1 MNKQTDVKSGELRT
15 GAQAAAEKVELHE
28 MTIAQREL
36 WLGEN
41 ISKELSFNIWGYG
54 QVDGPLDVK
63 LLRQAIDAIV
73 EETPAL
79 QAHFVEKDGELYQY
93 RAPRTHEPLFTLDLS
108 KEPDPLQ
115 AARRWMVADAA
126 LPRRATGEEPFSFYV
141 ITLAPQR
148 YVLYRR
154 FHHMITDGRSA
165 EEVMRRIAAYYNA
178 LASGGVIPEFA
189 NCNFSL
195 LYENDIKYR
204 DSSRFSSDQ
213 AFWREYTAAAPQS
226 LSRRAILTP
235 DAAMNRNTQL
245 LEKEALDQ
253 LQQQADNIG
262 VHRAHIL
269 AAAVALCFYSLTGSE
284 YLNFSMPVTGTR
296 ERNSIG
302 MTSNVVPLIIKVE
315 PQLSLAEFIQ
325 KVAAEIAKVV
335 RHQLYRGE
343 DIRRDNGAT
352 DSAWFGPSINIV
364 SFDHGDPFW
373 GCRTRWYYGGNIPSG
388 DLQIMLYEDQQ
399 ANELDVT
406 FSDADYANSLG
417 DLDVLQRRFQ
427 FILRALNAS
436 TAGTIEAL
444 DRQVAA
450 LADAEAGGSFYTN
463 RRQPPAGGIIRW
475 DRPAEALQRLVSS
488 LSHGAGCAAKML
500 LAERVLG
507 VTALQAVSDERQA
520 EPGTLLHVE
529 ADGWVIAANPGVVR
543 VGPFLRAD
551 GSAQPGD
558 ALAQAC
564 GLSVGSVLPTIN
576 AAEASLLGAAYGAS
590 ADSAAFW
597 QPRLT
602 RYYPAPFPP
611 GPGRQAD
618 LPARWQATAWQRL
631 EKIAG
636 EQVLAAAT
644 LYLAR
649 MCNETDFQLGWITP
663 DDRNW
668 GRWAHLSARVLPL
681 QVSVDHTG
689 NFQQALAALEQEY
702 SQLRAH
708 ADYHPALLTRDA
720 DLRASQ
726 TWPTAV
732 SIVSRRSA
740 QGLQPEDEGVAAI
753 MASGSRAVLQ
763 ICKADGAFRWVYDAA
778 SVADEQM
785 LRATQH
791 LLMLLN
797 DAVRAGSHRRTVG
810 ELSLVSEEERA
821 QLLQGLNHTVA
832 SHSPTACLHRL
843 FEAQVKRTPEAIA
856 VTYGD
861 DSLTYAELNTQAN
874 RWAHRLVQLG
884 VQPDSLVA
892 LCAGRGLPM
901 LVGLLGILKAGGA
914 YVPLDPAYSGE
925 RLQYILADSAP
936 VLLLADELGRQA
948 LGDCEVPVLALEQP
962 LRGESDDLQDV
973 GVRPAHLA
981 YVIYTSGSTGKPKG
995 VMVEHRQVARLFSA
1009 TNAWFNFSAADRW
1022 CLFHSFAFDFS
1033 VWEIWGAWLYGGQ
1046 LFIVPQAIARSA
1058 PDFYHFVCR
1067 SGITVLNQTPSAF
1080 KAFIQAQAHS
1090 EARQQLREI
1099 VFGGEMLKPCD
1110 LAPWFARPENRQT
1123 RLINMYGITETTVH
1137 VTYRPLS
1144 AQDTAIT
1151 TSPIG
1156 SRIPDLRLYLLGA
1169 DGEPVPMGAIGEL
1182 YVGGEGVA
1190 RGYLNRPELTAERF
1204 LDDPFNRAPGAR
1216 MYRTGDLARYLP
1228 GGDIEYLGRNDQQ
1241 VKIRGFRIECGEVEA
1256 QLSTDPRVRSVAVDA
1271 IDDGDGGKRLVA
1283 WVVPAPEAERATL
1296 ATGLRQ
1302 HLQARLP
1309 DYMVPVAYVWLEA
1322 LPLTGNGKLDKR
1334 ALPVPQVDA
1343 YVREAYAPP
1352 QGEAENL
1359 LAAIWRELLG
1369 VERVGRYDHF
1379 FELGGHSLM
1388 AVRLANRVQQAGW
1401 QLPLQALFASPVLH
1415 VLAQALE
1422 VAPAQEPQ
1430 PILPVARDGELPL
1443 SFAQQRLWFLTQLE
1457 GMSETYHIP
1466 LALRL
1471 HGRLDRQALQ
1481 HSLDALYAR
1490 HESLRSRFITREDR
1504 PQVQILP
1511 ANGLPL
1517 AFHDLRRHPAQAD
1530 TLCRQAATQPFDLTQ
1545 GPLVRAALIRLA
1557 DEEHLFLLTCH
1568 HIVSDGWSTGIL
1580 LRELGALYGALR
1592 RGDADPLPPL
1602 TLQYPDYAAWQ
1613 RRYLTPERLAAQAQY
1628 WRETLSGA
1636 PALLTLP
1643 TDRPRPTVQ
1652 SFSGGEVPIAIDAE
1666 LTQALR
1672 QFSRQHGGTLFMTV
1686 LAAWSLVLA
1695 RMAGQQELVIGTPEA
1710 NRGRLETESL
1720 VGFFVSTLAL
1730 RIDLRDDPDLPT
1742 LIARIRHTVLTAQ
1755 ENRDLPFEQVVE
1767 LVNPPRHLGYTPLFQ
1782 VMLAWQDGSVRDIP
1796 LPGLQAELA
1805 GLEYSAAKFDLTLDL
1820 ADTGEGISGTLN
1832 FATALF
1838 DRATAERY
1846 GVYLVQALR
1855 AMTLNSPRSVSHID
1869 LLPPAER
1876 EHLLHG
1882 WNRTERD
1889 YPLDQTLAA
1898 LFEQQV
1904 RRTPDATALVSG
1916 AESLSYAQLN
1926 ARANR
1931 LAHALIARGVG
1942 PDSRVA
1948 VCAERGLNMVTAL
1961 FGILKAGGAYV
1972 PLDPAYPGE
1981 RLQYILQDADP
1992 VLLLADAAGRAA
2004 LGEPVTPQLALEAAL
2019 PETLSAENPAPRAQA
2034 SHLAYVIYTSGS
2046 TGKPKGAMN
2055 EHRGV
2060 VNRLVWMQEAY
2071 GLTAADTV
2079 LQKTPFGFDVS
2090 VWEFFWPLMVG
2101 ARLVMA
2107 KPEGH
2112 KDPDYLSRA
2121 IEQYG
2126 VTTLHF
2132 VPSML
2137 QSFLADGQAATRC
2150 GQVVRVM
2157 CSGEALPAALVAEFY
2172 RRLPQAELHNLYGPT
2187 EAAVDVTAWH
2197 CSREAD
2203 RVSVPIGRPIAN
2215 TRIYLLDERGQ
2226 PVPLGAVGELY
2237 IGGVQVARGYLNRPE
2252 LTAERFLS
2260 DPFAPGGRMYRTGD
2274 VARYLANGDIE
2285 YLGRNDQQVKI
2296 RGFRIECGEIEAALA
2311 THPAVR
2317 EAVVDARAVGDDKR
2331 LVAWV
2336 VPAADVAEETLAG
2349 ALRQHVSAALPD
2361 YMVPSAWVVVAAL
2374 PLSPNGKLD
2383 RRALPE
2389 PQGAQSQAAYEVP
2402 QGEHETLLAAIWREL
2417 LNVERVG
2424 RHDNFFELGG
2434 HSLLAVKLMAQ
2445 LRRAGWGANVQTL
2458 FSTPT
2463 LSALAQAMSAQ
2474 GEVDIPENRILPGGA
2489 SITPEMLPLAMLSQ
2503 PEIDAVVA
2511 QVPGGVANVQ
2521 DIYALSPLQEGILF
2535 HHLLAERGDPYQLSA
2550 VLRFDS
2556 RARLDAWLAAMQQ
2569 VIDRHDIL
2577 RTAFITQGMSSP
2589 VQVVWRKAELAL
2601 SERRFDPAD
2610 GPIWQQ
2616 LAASFDPLQQRQDLT
2631 RAPLLNFT
2639 VTQEEDGSWCALQ
2652 QWHHLIGDHST
2663 LAFMEQEI
2671 GEILAGRGAQL
2682 GVAQPFRNA
2691 VAQARLALSE
2701 AEHESFFRDM
2711 LADIS
2716 EPVLPFGLSD
2726 VHGEGRQIACRYQ
2739 ALSSALNL
2747 RLRRQARRLGVS
2759 LASLCH
2765 LAWAQV
2771 LASVSGRDAVVFGTV
2786 LLGRLQ
2792 GGEGAERALGLFI
2805 NTLPL
2810 RLDIDRRGVE
2820 TAAREA
2826 HVRLSGLLAHEHTPL
2841 ALAQRCSG
2849 VSPGAPLFS
2858 ALLNYRHN
2866 NGEAV
2871 ALPEGVSL
2879 LSAEER
2885 TNYPFVLS
2893 VEDGGD
2899 SLGLTAQVTET
2910 VDAQRVCDYMVQA
2923 LSSLA
2928 QALEQAPETPVCSLA
2943 VVPETERELLLH
2955 GWNRTERD
2963 YPLDQTLA
2971 ALFEQQVH
2979 RTPDAT
2985 ALVSGA
2991 ESLSYAQL
2999 NARANRLAHALIARG
3014 VGPDSRVAVCA
3025 ERGLNMVTA
3034 LFGILKAG
3042 GAYVPLDPAYPGE
3055 RLQYIL
3061 QDADPV
3067 LLLADAAGRAA
3078 LGEPATPQLALEAAL
3093 PETLSAENPAPRAQ
3107 ASHLAY
3113 VIYTSGSTGKPKGAM
3128 NEHRGVVNRLVWM
3141 QEAYGLTAADTVLQ
3155 KTPFGFDVSVWEFF
3169 WPLMVGARLV
3179 MAKPEGH
3186 KDPDYLSR
3194 AIEQYGVT
3202 TLHFVP
3208 SMLQSFLAD
3217 GQAATRCGQVVRV
3230 MCSGEALPAT
3240 LVAEFYRRLPQAE
3253 LHNLYG
3259 PTEAAVDV
3267 TAWHCS
3273 READRVSVPIGRPIA
3288 NTRIYLLDERG
3299 QPVPLGA
3306 VGELYIGGVQVARGY
3321 LHRPELTAERFLAD
3335 PFAPGG
3341 RMYRTG
3347 DVARYLANGDIEYLG
3362 RNDQQ
3367 VKIRGFRIE
3376 CGEIEAALATHPA
3389 VREAVVDARA
3399 VGDDKRLVAWVVPAA
3414 DVAEETLAGAL
3425 RQHVSASLPDYMVPS
3440 AWVVVAALPLSP
3452 NGKLDRR
3459 ALPEP
3464 QGAQSQAAYEAPQGE
3479 HETLLA
3485 AIWRELLNVE
3495 RVGRHDNFFELGGHS
3510 LLAVRLTNRLQQME
3524 WQLPLQ
3530 TLFANPTLLA
3540 LAQQLRRTDE
3550 ALPPIE
3556 AMPRGAALPLS
3567 FAQQRLWFLT
3577 QLEGLSETY
3586 HIPLALSLRGELDL
3600 PAWRQSLDALYARHE
3615 ALRSRFVT
3623 VEGQPQAHILPAD
3636 ALPLTVHDLRGRQD
3650 AQSQARQLA
3659 QRLTEAPFDLT
3670 QGPLVRAALIRLAD
3684 EEHLFLLTCHHII
3697 SDGWSTGIL
3706 LRDLGALY
3714 GALRRGDADPL
3725 PSLTLQYADYAAWQ
3739 RRYLTPERLAAQAQ
3753 YWRETLSDA
3762 PALLTLPTDRP
3773 RPTVQSFSGGEVPI
3787 AIDAELTQ
3795 ALRQFS
3801 RQHGGTLFMTVL
3813 AAWSLVLTR
3822 MAGQQELVIGT
3833 PEANRGRLETESLV
3847 GFFVSTLALRID
3859 LRDDPDLPTLIARI
3873 RHTVLT
3879 AQENRDLPF
3888 EQVVELVNP
3897 PRHLGYT
3904 PLFQV
3909 MLAWQDGSVRD
3920 ISLPG
3925 LQAESAE
3932 LGYQIAKY
3940 DLTLDL
3946 AERDE
3951 QISGTLNFATALF
3964 DRATAERYGVYLVQ
3978 VLRAMATNATQ
3989 PASHLDLLPAAER
4002 ELLLYGWN
4010 RTAEVYPAQS
4020 SAHVLFE
4027 QWAQRTPDAVAVVN
4041 DRDSLSY
4048 AQLNAHANQLAHQ
4061 LIAQGVR
4068 PGDRVATSLERS
4080 VSLVIA
4086 QLAILKAG
4094 AAYVPLDPHL
4104 PVARQ
4109 AWIIGDSGAS
4119 LILCDRDI
4127 DREIAGEIACL
4138 RVDRLRQNPTHDPA
4152 VPRAG
4157 GAPAYIMYTSGSTGT
4172 PKGVMVTHQGIL
4184 RLAINNR
4191 FASFERGD
4199 RFAFAA
4205 NPAFDASTLE
4215 MWGAL
4220 LNGASLAIIAPEV
4233 LTEAEALAA
4242 ALVRQG
4248 INVLFLTTSL
4258 FNQYAH
4264 SIAATLAQ
4272 LKYLLSG
4279 GEAADP
4285 HAFARMLKEAG
4296 PVRLINA
4303 YGPTECTVFA
4313 TTATIERVDPW
4324 QRLPIGRP
4332 IGNTRIYL
4340 LDEHGQ
4346 PVPLGATGEI
4356 YIAGPGVALGYLNRA
4371 ELTAERFLADPFNP
4385 GERMYRTGDLAR
4397 YLADGNIDYLG
4408 RNDRQVKIRGFR
4420 IECGEI
4426 EARVAGHPA
4435 VREAVVDVLGEAD
4448 TKRLVAWVVPEA
4460 DADRQTLAVTLRQ
4473 YLAGML
4479 PEFMLPAAW
4488 VALDTLPLTPNGKLD
4503 RRALPEPQEDAYV
4516 REVYAE
4522 PEGELETLLAGIWRE
4537 LLGIERVGR
4546 HDNFFE
4552 LGGHS
4557 LLAVKLMA
4565 QLRRVG
4571 LSAGVQTLFTAP
4583 TLSTLAQTLV
4593 TQQEV
4598 SVPANG
4604 ILPGC
4609 VAITPEM
4616 LPLAAL
4622 SQPEIDAVVAQ
4633 VPGGVANVQ
4642 DIYALSPLQE
4652 GILFHHLLAERGDP
4666 YQLSAVLRFDSR
4678 ARLDAWLAAMQ
4689 QVIDRHDILRTAFI
4703 TQGVSSPVQV
4713 VWRKAQLSLRELR
4726 LNPAEGEIGSRLTAL
4741 FDPRR
4746 VRPDLTRAPLL
4757 SFVAAQGEEGSWCV
4771 LQQWHHLIGDHSTLA
4786 VMQEEINLILAGRG
4800 DELAKA
4806 PPFRNAVAQARLGV
4820 SKAEHERFFRTMLAD
4835 IDEPSLP
4842 FGLSD
4847 VHGEGRDISTAHL
4860 ALPPALNQQL
4870 RRQARRLGV
4879 SLASLCHLAWAQVL
4893 ARATGRDEVVFGT
4906 VLLGRMQAGDGA
4918 ERALGLFINTLPLR
4932 LDVNEVGAESAVLQ
4946 AHIRLSGLLA
4956 HEHAPLALAQRCSG
4970 VAAGTPLFS
4979 ALLNY
4984 RHNSGED
4991 TALPTGVTL
5000 LDSQERTNYPFVLS
5014 VEDGG
5019 DSLGL
5024 TAQVRQPIE
5033 AQRVCGYM
5041 AQALSALAQALEQ
5054 APQTPVCEL
5063 EVMPDEE
5070 YALQLCRWNHTAE
5083 AYPADTCVHELF
5095 EQQARLTPQAIAL
5108 IQDAQRLSYAQL
5120 NARANRLA
5128 HRLIE
5133 RGVQPGDRVAV
5144 RLARSIELVC
5154 AQLAVIKAGAAYVPI
5169 DPQLPAARQAW
5180 IADDSG
5186 ACLMLTDAIGDEE
5199 IPQLT
5204 VEDREAEDHNGN
5216 PALRVS
5222 SGATAYIMYTSGST
5236 GTPKGV
5242 MTPHQG
5248 ITRLVRNN
5256 RYAAFDADDR
5266 IAFAANPAF
5275 DASTMEVWAAL
5286 LNGGA
5291 LVVIVPEVMMEAE
5304 RLAAE
5309 LQRHRITT
5317 LFLTTALFNQYVHSI
5332 SGALAQ
5338 LKYLISGGEKED
5350 PGAYARLLQERGPVH
5365 LIHAY
5370 GPTETTTFATTAR
5383 IERAEGEA
5391 RLPIGKPIGNTRA
5404 YLLDARGR
5412 PVPMGAV
5419 GELHIGGVGV
5429 ALGYLNRPELTAQRF
5444 LSDPFN
5450 PVGGGRMYRTGD
5462 LARYLPDGSL
5472 EYQGRCD
5479 QQIKLRG
5486 FRIEPGEIE
5495 VQLAASPW
5503 VREAVVQVCSTEH
5516 HPRLVAWIVPTADVD
5531 RSALQGQLRAYLSE
5545 RLPEY
5550 MVPSAYVWL
5559 DALPLTANGKL
5570 DRRALPEPE
5579 RAAVGTREYAA
5590 PQGETETTL
5599 ARVWC
5604 ELLEIG
5610 QIGRHDN
5617 FFELGGHSLL
5627 AVRLS
5632 SQLRQ
5637 QGITLPVQATFN
5649 HPILAELAERIDRRT
5664 AEAPLRKAVPA
5675 RSSGSRPPLFFVP
5688 TGFGDH
5694 SYVFELAKEIDE
5706 TFPVYAVPWPAVE
5719 EKPATMSDMAASAV
5733 ALIREV
5739 QPQGPYHLAGYSSGG
5754 VLAYAIAE
5762 QLQSAGE
5769 AVAFLGLI
5777 DTLRPVEAMHSP
5789 VQLLLNWVES
5799 TQERP
5804 DPQFCQQLAELP
5816 LPEAIAAVQRAG
5828 IKTQR
5833 EEVADEAALWQQRH
5847 HYAKLVEATLVQPAS
5862 LKIHLF
5868 KAKQEQVSVNSQN
5881 AQFQAY
5887 WQRIKQAG
5895 YCREDASALGWD
5907 KLLPPATVRVS
5918 QVNGDH
5924 VSMMEHPVHR
5934 RELGQH
5940 FNLALRELGQA

>member
-1 MNKQTDVKSGELRT
+1 M
-15 GAQAAAEKVELHE
+15 
-28 MTIAQREL
+28 
-36 WLGEN
+36 
-41 ISKELSFNIWGYG
+41 
-54 QVDGPLDVK
+54 
-63 LLRQAIDAIV
+63 
-73 EETPAL
+73 
-79 QAHFVEKDGELYQY
+79 
-93 RAPRTHEPLFTLDLS
+93 
-108 KEPDPLQ
+108 
-115 AARRWMVADAA
+115 
-126 LPRRATGEEPFSFYV
+126 
-141 ITLAPQR
+141 
-148 YVLYRR
+148 
-154 FHHMITDGRSA
+154 
-165 EEVMRRIAAYYNA
+165 
-178 LASGGVIPEFA
+178 
-189 NCNFSL
+189 
-195 LYENDIKYR
+195 
-204 DSSRFSSDQ
+204 
-213 AFWREYTAAAPQS
+213 
-226 LSRRAILTP
+226 
-235 DAAMNRNTQL
+235 
-245 LEKEALDQ
+245 
-253 LQQQADNIG
+253 
-262 VHRAHIL
+262 
-269 AAAVALCFYSLTGSE
+269 
-284 YLNFSMPVTGTR
+284 
-296 ERNSIG
+296 
-302 MTSNVVPLIIKVE
+302 
-315 PQLSLAEFIQ
+315 
-325 KVAAEIAKVV
+325 
-335 RHQLYRGE
+335 
-343 DIRRDNGAT
+343 
-352 DSAWFGPSINIV
+352 
-364 SFDHGDPFW
+364 
-373 GCRTRWYYGGNIPSG
+373 
-388 DLQIMLYEDQQ
+388 
-399 ANELDVT
+399 
-406 FSDADYANSLG
+406 
-417 DLDVLQRRFQ
+417 
-427 FILRALNAS
+427 
-436 TAGTIEAL
+436 
-444 DRQVAA
+444 
-450 LADAEAGGSFYTN
+450 
-463 RRQPPAGGIIRW
+463 
-475 DRPAEALQRLVSS
+475 
-488 LSHGAGCAAKML
+488 
-500 LAERVLG
+500 
-507 VTALQAVSDERQA
+507 
-520 EPGTLLHVE
+520 
-529 ADGWVIAANPGVVR
+529 
-543 VGPFLRAD
+543 
-551 GSAQPGD
+551 
-558 ALAQAC
+558 
-564 GLSVGSVLPTIN
+564 
-576 AAEASLLGAAYGAS
+576 
-590 ADSAAFW
+590 
-597 QPRLT
+597 
-602 RYYPAPFPP
+602 
-611 GPGRQAD
+611 
-618 LPARWQATAWQRL
+618 
-631 EKIAG
+631 
-636 EQVLAAAT
+636 
-644 LYLAR
+644 
-649 MCNETDFQLGWITP
+649 
-663 DDRNW
+663 
-668 GRWAHLSARVLPL
+668 
-681 QVSVDHTG
+681 
-689 NFQQALAALEQEY
+689 
-702 SQLRAH
+702 
-708 ADYHPALLTRDA
+708 
-720 DLRASQ
+720 
-726 TWPTAV
+726 
-732 SIVSRRSA
+732 
-740 QGLQPEDEGVAAI
+740 
-753 MASGSRAVLQ
+753 
-763 ICKADGAFRWVYDAA
+763 
-778 SVADEQM
+778 
-785 LRATQH
+785 
-791 LLMLLN
+791 
-797 DAVRAGSHRRTVG
+797 
-810 ELSLVSEEERA
+810 
-821 QLLQGLNHTVA
+821 
-832 SHSPTACLHRL
+832 
-843 FEAQVKRTPEAIA
+843 
-856 VTYGD
+856 
-861 DSLTYAELNTQAN
+861 
-874 RWAHRLVQLG
+874 
-884 VQPDSLVA
+884 
-892 LCAGRGLPM
+892 
-901 LVGLLGILKAGGA
+901 
-914 YVPLDPAYSGE
+914 
-925 RLQYILADSAP
+925 
-936 VLLLADELGRQA
+936 
-948 LGDCEVPVLALEQP
+948 
-962 LRGESDDLQDV
+962 
-973 GVRPAHLA
+973 
-981 YVIYTSGSTGKPKG
+981 
-995 VMVEHRQVARLFSA
+995 
-1009 TNAWFNFSAADRW
+1009 
-1022 CLFHSFAFDFS
+1022 
-1033 VWEIWGAWLYGGQ
+1033 
-1046 LFIVPQAIARSA
+1046 
-1058 PDFYHFVCR
+1058 
-1067 SGITVLNQTPSAF
+1067 
-1080 KAFIQAQAHS
+1080 
-1090 EARQQLREI
+1090 
-1099 VFGGEMLKPCD
+1099 
-1110 LAPWFARPENRQT
+1110 
-1123 RLINMYGITETTVH
+1123 
-1137 VTYRPLS
+1137 
-1144 AQDTAIT
+1144 
-1151 TSPIG
+1151 
-1156 SRIPDLRLYLLGA
+1156 
-1169 DGEPVPMGAIGEL
+1169 
-1182 YVGGEGVA
+1182 
-1190 RGYLNRPELTAERF
+1190 
-1204 LDDPFNRAPGAR
+1204 
-1216 MYRTGDLARYLP
+1216 
-1228 GGDIEYLGRNDQQ
+1228 
-1241 VKIRGFRIECGEVEA
+1241 
-1256 QLSTDPRVRSVAVDA
+1256 
-1271 IDDGDGGKRLVA
+1271 
-1283 WVVPAPEAERATL
+1283 
-1296 ATGLRQ
+1296 
-1302 HLQARLP
+1302 
-1309 DYMVPVAYVWLEA
+1309 
-1322 LPLTGNGKLDKR
+1322 
-1334 ALPVPQVDA
+1334 
-1343 YVREAYAPP
+1343 
-1352 QGEAENL
+1352 
-1359 LAAIWRELLG
+1359 
-1369 VERVGRYDHF
+1369 
-1379 FELGGHSLM
+1379 
-1388 AVRLANRVQQAGW
+1388 
-1401 QLPLQALFASPVLH
+1401 
-1415 VLAQALE
+1415 
-1422 VAPAQEPQ
+1422 
-1430 PILPVARDGELPL
+1430 
-1443 SFAQQRLWFLTQLE
+1443 
-1457 GMSETYHIP
+1457 
-1466 LALRL
+1466 
-1471 HGRLDRQALQ
+1471 
-1481 HSLDALYAR
+1481 
-1490 HESLRSRFITREDR
+1490 
-1504 PQVQILP
+1504 
-1511 ANGLPL
+1511 
-1517 AFHDLRRHPAQAD
+1517 
-1530 TLCRQAATQPFDLTQ
+1530 
-1545 GPLVRAALIRLA
+1545 
-1557 DEEHLFLLTCH
+1557 
-1568 HIVSDGWSTGIL
+1568 
-1580 LRELGALYGALR
+1580 
-1592 RGDADPLPPL
+1592 
-1602 TLQYPDYAAWQ
+1602 
-1613 RRYLTPERLAAQAQY
+1613 
-1628 WRETLSGA
+1628 
-1636 PALLTLP
+1636 
-1643 TDRPRPTVQ
+1643 
-1652 SFSGGEVPIAIDAE
+1652 
-1666 LTQALR
+1666 
-1672 QFSRQHGGTLFMTV
+1672 
-1686 LAAWSLVLA
+1686 
-1695 RMAGQQELVIGTPEA
+1695 
-1710 NRGRLETESL
+1710 
-1720 VGFFVSTLAL
+1720 
-1730 RIDLRDDPDLPT
+1730 
-1742 LIARIRHTVLTAQ
+1742 
-1755 ENRDLPFEQVVE
+1755 
-1767 LVNPPRHLGYTPLFQ
+1767 
-1782 VMLAWQDGSVRDIP
+1782 
-1796 LPGLQAELA
+1796 
-1805 GLEYSAAKFDLTLDL
+1805 
-1820 ADTGEGISGTLN
+1820 
-1832 FATALF
+1832 
-1838 DRATAERY
+1838 
-1846 GVYLVQALR
+1846 
-1855 AMTLNSPRSVSHID
+1855 
-1869 LLPPAER
+1869 
-1876 EHLLHG
+1876 
-1882 WNRTERD
+1882 
-1889 YPLDQTLAA
+1889 
-1898 LFEQQV
+1898 
-1904 RRTPDATALVSG
+1904 
-1916 AESLSYAQLN
+1916 
-1926 ARANR
+1926 
-1931 LAHALIARGVG
+1931 
-1942 PDSRVA
+1942 
-1948 VCAERGLNMVTAL
+1948 
-1961 FGILKAGGAYV
+1961 
-1972 PLDPAYPGE
+1972 
-1981 RLQYILQDADP
+1981 
-1992 VLLLADAAGRAA
+1992 
-2004 LGEPVTPQLALEAAL
+2004 
-2019 PETLSAENPAPRAQA
+2019 
-2034 SHLAYVIYTSGS
+2034 
-2046 TGKPKGAMN
+2046 
-2055 EHRGV
+2055 
-2060 VNRLVWMQEAY
+2060 
-2071 GLTAADTV
+2071 
-2079 LQKTPFGFDVS
+2079 
-2090 VWEFFWPLMVG
+2090 
-2101 ARLVMA
+2101 
-2107 KPEGH
+2107 
-2112 KDPDYLSRA
+2112 
-2121 IEQYG
+2121 
-2126 VTTLHF
+2126 
-2132 VPSML
+2132 
-2137 QSFLADGQAATRC
+2137 
-2150 GQVVRVM
+2150 
-2157 CSGEALPAALVAEFY
+2157 
-2172 RRLPQAELHNLYGPT
+2172 
-2187 EAAVDVTAWH
+2187 
-2197 CSREAD
+2197 
-2203 RVSVPIGRPIAN
+2203 
-2215 TRIYLLDERGQ
+2215 
-2226 PVPLGAVGELY
+2226 
-2237 IGGVQVARGYLNRPE
+2237 
-2252 LTAERFLS
+2252 
-2260 DPFAPGGRMYRTGD
+2260 
-2274 VARYLANGDIE
+2274 
-2285 YLGRNDQQVKI
+2285 
-2296 RGFRIECGEIEAALA
+2296 
-2311 THPAVR
+2311 
-2317 EAVVDARAVGDDKR
+2317 
-2331 LVAWV
+2331 AWV
-2336 VPAADVAEETLAG
+2336 VPAAGVAEETLAG

-2389 PQGAQSQAAYEVP
+2389 PQGAQSQAAYEAP

-2417 LNVERVG
+2417 LNVEQVG

-2474 GEVDIPENRILPGGA
+2474 GEIDIPENRILPGGA
-2489 SITPEMLPLAMLSQ
+2489 SITPEMLPLATLSQ

-2711 LADIS
+2711 LADIR

-2826 HVRLSGLLAHEHTPL
+2826 HVRLSGLLAHEHAPL

-2899 SLGLTAQVTET
+2899 SLGVTAQVTET

-2943 VVPETERELLLH
+2943 VVPEAERELLLH

-2971 ALFEQQVH
+2971 ALFEQQVR

-3093 PETLSAENPAPRAQ
+3093 PDTLSAENPERRAQ

-3230 MCSGEALPAT
+3230 MCSGEALPAA

-3288 NTRIYLLDERG
+3288 NTRIYLLDEHG

-3321 LHRPELTAERFLAD
+3321 LNRPELTAERFLAD

-3376 CGEIEAALATHPA
+3376 CGEIEAVLATHPA

-3414 DVAEETLAGAL
+3414 GVAEETLAGAL
-3425 RQHVSASLPDYMVPS
+3425 RQHVSAALPDYMVPS

-3452 NGKLDRR
+3452 NGKLERR

-3495 RVGRHDNFFELGGHS
+3495 QVGRHDNFFELGGHS
-3510 LLAVRLTNRLQQME
+3510 LLAVRLTNRLQQVE

-3556 AMPRGAALPLS
+3556 AMPRGAELPLS

-3684 EEHLFLLTCHHII
+3684 EEHLFLLTCHHIV
-3697 SDGWSTGIL
+3697 SDGWSSGIL
-3706 LRDLGALY
+3706 LRELGALY
-3714 GALRRGDADPL
+3714 GAFRRSDVDPL
-3725 PSLTLQYADYAAWQ
+3725 PPLTLQYPDYAAWQ

-3813 AAWSLVLTR
+3813 AAWSLVLAR

-3873 RHTVLT
+3873 RHAVL
-3879 AQENRDLPF
+3879 AARENRDLPF

-3978 VLRAMATNATQ
+3978 VLRAMATNTTQ
-3989 PASHLDLLPAAER
+3989 SASHLDLLPAAER

-4010 RTAEVYPAQS
+4010 RTAEAYPAQS

-4119 LILCDRDI
+4119 LILCDRDL

-4138 RVDRLRQNPTHDPA
+4138 RIDRLRQNPTHDPA

-4157 GAPAYIMYTSGSTGT
+4157 DAPAYVMYTSGSTGT

-4258 FNQYAH
+4258 FNQYVH

-4296 PVRLINA
+4296 PVRLING

-4340 LDEHGQ
+4340 LDAHGQ

-4397 YLADGNIDYLG
+4397 YLPDGNIDYLG

-4537 LLGIERVGR
+4537 LLGLERVGR

-4616 LPLAAL
+4616 LPLATL

-4713 VWRKAQLSLRELR
+4713 VWRKAELSLRELR

-4757 SFVAAQGEEGSWCV
+4757 SFVATQEEEGSWCV

-4820 SKAEHERFFRTMLAD
+4820 SKAEHEQFFRTMLAD

-4860 ALPPALNQQL
+4860 ALPHTLNQQL

-5095 EQQARLTPQAIAL
+5095 EQQARQTPQAIAL

-5186 ACLMLTDAIGDEE
+5186 ACLMLTDVIGDEG

-5204 VEDREAEDHNGN
+5204 VKDREAEGHDGN

-5291 LVVIVPEVMMEAE
+5291 LVVIAPEVMMEAE

-5531 RSALQGQLRAYLSE
+5531 RSALQVQLRAYLSE

-5637 QGITLPVQATFN
+5637 QGITLPVQAIFN

-5777 DTLRPVEAMHSP
+5777 DTLRPVAAMHSP

-5887 WQRIKQAG
+5887 WQKIKQAG

>member
-141 ITLAPQR
+141 ITLAPQC

-618 LPARWQATAWQRL
+618 LPARWQATAWQRM

-925 RLQYILADSAP
+925 RLEYILADSAP

-948 LGDCEVPVLALEQP
+948 LGGCEVPVLALEQP
-962 LRGESDDLQDV
+962 LTGESDDLQDV

-1156 SRIPDLRLYLLGA
+1156 SRIPDLRMYLLGA

-1283 WVVPAPEAERATL
+1283 WVVPAQEAERATL

-1422 VAPAQEPQ
+1422 VAPAQEPL
-1430 PILPVARDGELPL
+1430 PILPVARDGDLPL

-1568 HIVSDGWSTGIL
+1568 HIISDGWSTGIL

-1628 WRETLSGA
+1628 WRETLIGA

-1869 LLPPAER
+1869 LLPLAER

-1904 RRTPDATALVSG
+1904 HRTPDATALVSG

-2004 LGEPVTPQLALEAAL
+2004 LGEPATPQLALEAAL

-2197 CSREAD
+2197 CSREAE

-2237 IGGVQVARGYLNRPE
+2237 IGGVQVARGYLHRPE
-2252 LTAERFLS
+2252 LTAERFLA

-2826 HVRLSGLLAHEHTPL
+2826 HVRLSGLLAHEHAPL

-2879 LSAEER
+2879 LNAEER

-3230 MCSGEALPAT
+3230 MCSGEALPAA

-3273 READRVSVPIGRPIA
+3273 REAERVSVPIGRPIA

-3425 RQHVSASLPDYMVPS
+3425 RQHVSAALPDYMVPS

-3464 QGAQSQAAYEAPQGE
+3464 QGAQSQAAYEVPQGE

-3530 TLFANPTLLA
+3530 VLFANPTLLA

-3650 AQSQARQLA
+3650 AQSQARKLA

-3706 LRDLGALY
+3706 LRELGALY

-3725 PSLTLQYADYAAWQ
+3725 PPLTLQYPDYAAWQ

-3753 YWRETLSDA
+3753 YWRETLIGA

-3813 AAWSLVLTR
+3813 AAWSLVLAR

-4027 QWAQRTPDAVAVVN
+4027 QWVQRTPDAVAVVN

-4109 AWIIGDSGAS
+4109 AWSIGDSGAS

-4435 VREAVVDVLGEAD
+4435 VREAVVDVLGEVD
-4448 TKRLVAWVVPEA
+4448 NKRLVAWVVPEA

-4616 LPLAAL
+4616 LPLATL

-4713 VWRKAQLSLRELR
+4713 VWRKAELSLRELR

-5180 IADDSG
+5180 IANDSG

-5204 VEDREAEDHNGN
+5204 VEDREAEDHDGN

-5291 LVVIVPEVMMEAE
+5291 LVVIAPEVMMEAE

-5383 IERAEGEA
+5383 IKRAEGEA

-5531 RSALQGQLRAYLSE
+5531 RSALQGQLRVYLSE

-5579 RAAVGTREYAA
+5579 RAAVGIREYAA

-5637 QGITLPVQATFN
+5637 QGITLPVQAIFN

>member
-488 LSHGAGCAAKML
+488 LSHGAGCAAKVL

-636 EQVLAAAT
+636 EHVLAAAT

-1009 TNAWFNFSAADRW
+1009 TNAWFNFSVADRW

-1156 SRIPDLRLYLLGA
+1156 SRIPDLRMYLLGA

-1283 WVVPAPEAERATL
+1283 WVVPAQEAERATL

-1422 VAPAQEPQ
+1422 VAPAQEPL
-1430 PILPVARDGELPL
+1430 PILPVARDGDLPL

-1568 HIVSDGWSTGIL
+1568 HIISDGWSTGIL

-1628 WRETLSGA
+1628 WRETLIGA

-1889 YPLDQTLAA
+1889 YPLDQTLTA

-1916 AESLSYAQLN
+1916 TESLSYAQLN

-2004 LGEPVTPQLALEAAL
+2004 LGEPATPQLALEAAL

-2336 VPAADVAEETLAG
+2336 VPAVDVAEETLAG

-2361 YMVPSAWVVVAAL
+2361 YMVPSAWVVVVAL

-2389 PQGAQSQAAYEVP
+2389 PQGAQSQAAYEAP

-2489 SITPEMLPLAMLSQ
+2489 SITPEMLPLATLSQ

-2610 GPIWQQ
+2610 GPIWRQ

-2652 QWHHLIGDHST
+2652 KWHHLIGDHST

-2711 LADIS
+2711 LADIR

-2747 RLRRQARRLGVS
+2747 RLRQQARRLGVS

-2826 HVRLSGLLAHEHTPL
+2826 HVRLSGLLAHEHAPL

-2899 SLGLTAQVTET
+2899 SLGVTAQVTET

-2943 VVPETERELLLH
+2943 VVPEAERELLLH

-2971 ALFEQQVH
+2971 ALFEQQVR
-2979 RTPDAT
+2979 RTPHAT

-3078 LGEPATPQLALEAAL
+3078 LGEPVTPQLALEAAL

-3273 READRVSVPIGRPIA
+3273 REAERVSVPIGRPIA

-3321 LHRPELTAERFLAD
+3321 LHRPELTAERFLSD

-3425 RQHVSASLPDYMVPS
+3425 RQHVSAALPDYMVPS

-3530 TLFANPTLLA
+3530 VLFANPTLLA

-3650 AQSQARQLA
+3650 AQSQARQLT

-3706 LRDLGALY
+3706 LRELGALY

-3725 PSLTLQYADYAAWQ
+3725 PPLPLQYADYAAWQ

-3813 AAWSLVLTR
+3813 AAWSLVLAR

-3873 RHTVLT
+3873 RHAVL
-3879 AQENRDLPF
+3879 AARENRDLPF

-4020 SAHVLFE
+4020 CAHVLFE
-4027 QWAQRTPDAVAVVN
+4027 QWVQRTPDAVAVVN

-4138 RVDRLRQNPTHDPA
+4138 RIDRLRQNPTHDPA

-4397 YLADGNIDYLG
+4397 YLPDGNIDYLG

-4448 TKRLVAWVVPEA
+4448 NKRLVAWVVPEA
-4460 DADRQTLAVTLRQ
+4460 DAARQTLAVTLRQ

-4616 LPLAAL
+4616 LPLATL

-4713 VWRKAQLSLRELR
+4713 VWRKAELSLRELR
-4726 LNPAEGEIGSRLTAL
+4726 LNPEEGEIGSRLTAL

-4991 TALPTGVTL
+4991 TALPTGVSL

-5133 RGVQPGDRVAV
+5133 RGVQPGDRIAV

-5291 LVVIVPEVMMEAE
+5291 LVVIAPEVMMEAE

-5579 RAAVGTREYAA
+5579 RAAVGTREYVA

-5637 QGITLPVQATFN
+5637 QGITLPVQAIFN

-5664 AEAPLRKAVPA
+5664 AEAPMRKAVPA

-5694 SYVFELAKEIDE
+5694 SYVFELAKEIDK
-5706 TFPVYAVPWPAVE
+5706 TFPVYAVPWPAME

>member
-488 LSHGAGCAAKML
+488 LSHGAGCAAKVL

-636 EQVLAAAT
+636 EHVLAAAT

-1009 TNAWFNFSAADRW
+1009 TNAWFNFSVADRW

-1156 SRIPDLRLYLLGA
+1156 SRIPDLRMYLLGA

-1283 WVVPAPEAERATL
+1283 WVVPAQEAERATL

-1422 VAPAQEPQ
+1422 VAPAQEPL
-1430 PILPVARDGELPL
+1430 PILPVARDGDLPL

-1568 HIVSDGWSTGIL
+1568 HIISDGWSTGIL

-1628 WRETLSGA
+1628 WRETLIGA

-1889 YPLDQTLAA
+1889 YPLDQTLTA

-1916 AESLSYAQLN
+1916 TESLSYAQLN

-2004 LGEPVTPQLALEAAL
+2004 LGEPATPQLALEAAL

-2336 VPAADVAEETLAG
+2336 VPAVDVAEETLAG

-2361 YMVPSAWVVVAAL
+2361 YMVPSAWVVVVAL

-2389 PQGAQSQAAYEVP
+2389 PQGAQSQAAYEAP

-2489 SITPEMLPLAMLSQ
+2489 SITPEMLPLATLSQ

-2610 GPIWQQ
+2610 GPIWRQ

-2652 QWHHLIGDHST
+2652 KWHHLIGDHST

-2711 LADIS
+2711 LADIR

-2747 RLRRQARRLGVS
+2747 RLRQQARRLGVS

-2826 HVRLSGLLAHEHTPL
+2826 HVRLSGLLAHEHAPL

-2899 SLGLTAQVTET
+2899 SLGVTAQVTET

-2943 VVPETERELLLH
+2943 VVPEAERELLLH

-2971 ALFEQQVH
+2971 ALFEQQVR
-2979 RTPDAT
+2979 RTPHAT

-3078 LGEPATPQLALEAAL
+3078 LREPVTPQLALEAAL

-3273 READRVSVPIGRPIA
+3273 REAERVSVPIGRPIA

-3321 LHRPELTAERFLAD
+3321 LHRPELTAERFLSD

-3425 RQHVSASLPDYMVPS
+3425 RQHVSAALPDYMVPS

-3530 TLFANPTLLA
+3530 VLFANPTLLA

-3706 LRDLGALY
+3706 LRELGALY

-3725 PSLTLQYADYAAWQ
+3725 PPLPLQYADYAAWQ

-3813 AAWSLVLTR
+3813 AAWSLVLAR

-3873 RHTVLT
+3873 RHAVL
-3879 AQENRDLPF
+3879 AARENRDLPF

-4020 SAHVLFE
+4020 CAHVLFE
-4027 QWAQRTPDAVAVVN
+4027 QWVQRTPDAVAVVN

-4138 RVDRLRQNPTHDPA
+4138 RIDRLRQNPTHDPA

-4397 YLADGNIDYLG
+4397 YLPDGNIDYLG

-4448 TKRLVAWVVPEA
+4448 NKRLVAWVVPEA
-4460 DADRQTLAVTLRQ
+4460 DAARQTLAVTLRQ

-4616 LPLAAL
+4616 LPLATL

-4713 VWRKAQLSLRELR
+4713 VWRKAELSLRELR
-4726 LNPAEGEIGSRLTAL
+4726 LNPEEGEIGSRLTAL

-4991 TALPTGVTL
+4991 TALPTGVSL

-5133 RGVQPGDRVAV
+5133 RGVQPGDRIAV

-5291 LVVIVPEVMMEAE
+5291 LVVIAPEVMMEAE

-5579 RAAVGTREYAA
+5579 RAAVGTREYVA

-5637 QGITLPVQATFN
+5637 QGITLPVQAIFN

-5664 AEAPLRKAVPA
+5664 AEAPMRKAVPA

-5694 SYVFELAKEIDE
+5694 SYVFELAKEIDK
-5706 TFPVYAVPWPAVE
+5706 TFPVYAVPWPAME

>member
-1 MNKQTDVKSGELRT
+1 MNKQTDVKSGEFRT

-315 PQLSLAEFIQ
+315 PQMSLAEFIQ
-325 KVAAEIAKVV
+325 RVAAEIAKVV

-406 FSDADYANSLG
+406 FSDAAYANSLG

-488 LSHGAGCAAKML
+488 LSHGAGCAAKIL

-551 GSAQPGD
+551 GSVQPGD

-611 GPGRQAD
+611 GPGRQAE

-668 GRWAHLSARVLPL
+668 GRWAHLGARVLPL

-720 DLRASQ
+720 DLRAPQ
-726 TWPTAV
+726 TWPAAV

-832 SHSPTACLHRL
+832 SHSPAACLHRL
-843 FEAQVKRTPEAIA
+843 FEAQVRRTPEAIA

-962 LRGESDDLQDV
+962 LTGESDDLQDV

-1099 VFGGEMLKPCD
+1099 VFGGEMLKPSD

-1271 IDDGDGGKRLVA
+1271 IGDGDGGKRLVA

-1401 QLPLQALFASPVLH
+1401 LLPLQALFASPVLH

-1422 VAPAQEPQ
+1422 VAPAQEPL

-1580 LRELGALYGALR
+1580 LRELGALYGAFR
-1592 RGDADPLPPL
+1592 RGDADPLPLP

-1742 LIARIRHTVLTAQ
+1742 LIARIRHAVLAAR

-1869 LLPPAER
+1869 LLPLAER

-2004 LGEPVTPQLALEAAL
+2004 LGEPATPQLALEAAL
-2019 PETLSAENPAPRAQA
+2019 PDTLSAENPERRAQA

-2071 GLTAADTV
+2071 GLTAADTL

-2215 TRIYLLDERGQ
+2215 TRIYLLDEHGQ

-2296 RGFRIECGEIEAALA
+2296 RGFRIECGEIEAVLA

-2336 VPAADVAEETLAG
+2336 VPAAGVAEETLAG

-2389 PQGAQSQAAYEVP
+2389 PQGAQSQAAYEAP

-2417 LNVERVG
+2417 LNVEQVG

-2489 SITPEMLPLAMLSQ
+2489 SITPEMLPLATLSQ

-2711 LADIS
+2711 LADIR

-2826 HVRLSGLLAHEHTPL
+2826 HVRLSGLLAHEHAPL

-2899 SLGLTAQVTET
+2899 SLGVTAQVTET

-2943 VVPETERELLLH
+2943 VVPEAERELLLH

-2971 ALFEQQVH
+2971 ALFEQQVR

-3093 PETLSAENPAPRAQ
+3093 PDTLSAENPERRAQ

-3141 QEAYGLTAADTVLQ
+3141 QEAYGLTAADTLLQ

-3230 MCSGEALPAT
+3230 MCSGEALPAA

-3288 NTRIYLLDERG
+3288 NTRIYLLDEHG

-3321 LHRPELTAERFLAD
+3321 LNRPELTAERFLSD

-3376 CGEIEAALATHPA
+3376 CGEIEAVLATHPA

-3414 DVAEETLAGAL
+3414 GVAEETLAGAL
-3425 RQHVSASLPDYMVPS
+3425 RQHVSAALPDYMVPS

-3495 RVGRHDNFFELGGHS
+3495 QVGRHDNFFELGGHS
-3510 LLAVRLTNRLQQME
+3510 LLAVRLTNRLQQVE

-3556 AMPRGAALPLS
+3556 AMPRGAELPLS

-3706 LRDLGALY
+3706 LRELGALY
-3714 GALRRGDADPL
+3714 GAFRRSDVDPL
-3725 PSLTLQYADYAAWQ
+3725 PPLTLQYPDYAAWQ

-3813 AAWSLVLTR
+3813 AAWSLVLAR

-3873 RHTVLT
+3873 RHAVL
-3879 AQENRDLPF
+3879 AARENRDLPF

-4119 LILCDRDI
+4119 LILCDRDL

-4138 RVDRLRQNPTHDPA
+4138 RIDRLRQNPTHDPA

-4157 GAPAYIMYTSGSTGT
+4157 DAPAYIMYTSGSTGT

-4258 FNQYAH
+4258 FNQYVH

-4296 PVRLINA
+4296 PVRLING

-4397 YLADGNIDYLG
+4397 YLPDGNIDYLG

-4537 LLGIERVGR
+4537 LLGLERVGR

-4616 LPLAAL
+4616 LPLATL

-4652 GILFHHLLAERGDP
+4652 GILFHHLLAELGDP

-4713 VWRKAQLSLRELR
+4713 VWRKAELSLRELR

-4757 SFVAAQGEEGSWCV
+4757 SFVAAQEEEGSWCV

-4820 SKAEHERFFRTMLAD
+4820 SKAEHEQFFRTMLAD

-4860 ALPPALNQQL
+4860 ALPHTLNQQL

-5033 AQRVCGYM
+5033 AQSVCGYM

-5095 EQQARLTPQAIAL
+5095 EQQARQTPQAIAL

-5186 ACLMLTDAIGDEE
+5186 ACLMLTDAVGDES

-5204 VEDREAEDHNGN
+5204 VKDREAEGHVGN

-5291 LVVIVPEVMMEAE
+5291 LVVIAPEVMMEAE

-5383 IERAEGEA
+5383 IERAEGEE

-5637 QGITLPVQATFN
+5637 QGITLPVQAIFN

-5777 DTLRPVEAMHSP
+5777 DTLRPVAAMHSP

-5887 WQRIKQAG
+5887 WQKIKQAG